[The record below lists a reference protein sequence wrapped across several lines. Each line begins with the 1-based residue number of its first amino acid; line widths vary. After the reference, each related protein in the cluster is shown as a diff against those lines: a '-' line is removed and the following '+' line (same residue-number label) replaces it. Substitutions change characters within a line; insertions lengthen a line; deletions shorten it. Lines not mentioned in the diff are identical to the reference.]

1 LAFKTSM
8 FKTYKQ
14 RSNANMNQ
22 IKDLVEKAKILLEEN
37 KFEEALGFFE
47 QALLMNQNDPELW
60 NHKGVALRSMGRY
73 DEALE
78 CFNKSLELDPRD
90 KNAS

>member
-1 LAFKTSM
+1 MGNIDDRVKKGKTS
-8 FKTYKQ
+8 
-14 RSNANMNQ
+14 
-22 IKDLVEKAKILLEEN
+22 LEEN
-37 KFEEALGFFE
+37 KFEEAQGFFE

-60 NHKGVALRSMGRY
+60 NYKGVALRSIGRY

-90 KNAS
+90 KKAS

>member
-1 LAFKTSM
+1 M

-14 RSNANMNQ
+14 RSNANMNE
-22 IKDLVEKAKILLEEN
+22 IKDLVEQAKTLLENN

-78 CFNKSLELDPRD
+78 CFNKSLELDPRET
-90 KNAS
+90 NAS

>member
-1 LAFKTSM
+1 M

-14 RSNANMNQ
+14 RSNANMNE
-22 IKDLVEKAKILLEEN
+22 IKDLVEKAKTLLENN